1 MNKMV
6 SAATAA
12 TLLLAVIIPN
22 QAVAYVPYPYPPK
35 PPNVFVGGG
44 SSGAGAAA
52 AGGFIGF
59 VGFLAIYDLIRRT
72 TCSGDFLGMGG
83 PGFSEPIRPGM
94 NVLPPQCRKPAV
106 VRARG

>member
-12 TLLLAVIIPN
+12 TLLLAAIVPN
-22 QAVAYVPYPYPPK
+22 QAVATVYHPPLH
-35 PPNVFVGGG
+35 PPVVHGGG
-44 SSGAGAAA
+44 SGAGAAA

-94 NVLPPQCRKPAV
+94 NVLPPQCRRPTV
-106 VRARG
+106 VRSRG